1 MTENIW
7 KKIPEVS
14 KKQTLNLLC
23 TSNYLHN
30 IYIVLRYDK

>member
-7 KKIPEVS
+7 NKIPEVS

-23 TSNYLHN
+23 IIDYLH
-30 IYIVLRYDK
+30 IVYIVLRYDK